1 MKKAIVV
8 VSFGTSYLEQ
18 LKNSIENVEGKI
30 REKFKDYDVYRAFT
44 AHMIIRKLERV
55 HGIIVEKPEEV
66 LERLYAE
73 GYQEVIIQP
82 LHIIP
87 GEEFSYIKNIEAH
100 FKEMFKSIKVGR
112 PIFYYQGIEGLP
124 QDYSLFIESIKK
136 IGRAHV

>member
-30 REKFKDYDVYRAFT
+30 REQFKDYDVYRAFT

-87 GEEFSYIKNIEAH
+87 GEEFSYIK
-100 FKEMFKSIKVGR
+100 K
-112 PIFYYQGIEGLP
+112 Y
-124 QDYSLFIESIKK
+124 
-136 IGRAHV
+136 